1 MAELVHLALGE
12 CAELILDNPPLNVVT
27 TELTHQLHKALLAVS
42 TSTTVRALVVYGAGQ
57 KAFCAGSDI
66 AEFESL
72 YGRVA
77 EGKLLLEKMV
87 YRELARLKVPTVAAI
102 EGHALGGGLELAMC
116 CDLRVASERSKF
128 GMPELKVGVIPGSG
142 GTQRLPR
149 LLGVARAKELI
160 LLGKIIDA
168 QTALSYGL
176 VASVVPDG
184 TAVSEARTLAT
195 ELARRAPVAMCAA
208 KQLIDGAMEQPLDC
222 GLAAEL
228 DASERVFSTQ
238 DMLEGAEAFLAKR
251 PPMFRG
257 H

>member
-1 MAELVHLALGE
+1 MADLVHLQLGE
-12 CAELILDNPPLNVVT
+12 CAELMLDNPPLNVVT
-27 TELTHQLHKALLAVS
+27 TGLTRQLHKALLAVS
-42 TSTTVRALVVYGAGQ
+42 KDASVRSLIVYGAGQ

-72 YGRVA
+72 YGRVG
-77 EGKLLLEKMV
+77 EGKLLAEKAV
-87 YRELARLKVPTVAAI
+87 YRELARLGVPTIAAI

-116 CDLRVASERSKF
+116 CDLRVASARSKL
-128 GMPELKVGVIPGSG
+128 GLPELKLGVIPGSG

-149 LLGVARAKELI
+149 LIGAARAKEMI

-168 QTALSYGL
+168 QTAQAYGL
-176 VASVVPDG
+176 VTTVVADG
-184 TAVSEARTLAT
+184 EAVAEARKLAA
-195 ELARRAPVAMCAA
+195 ELAQRAPVAMRSA
-208 KQLIDGAMEQPLDC
+208 KQLIDDAMETTLDC

-238 DMLEGAEAFLAKR
+238 DMLEGARSFLTKR
-251 PPMFRG
+251 SPAFRG

>member
-1 MAELVHLALGE
+1 MADLVRLQLGE

-27 TELTHQLHKALLAVS
+27 TELTRQLHDALLAVS
-42 TSTTVRALVVYGAGQ
+42 SSPDVRALVVYGAGQ

-72 YGRVA
+72 YGRVG
-77 EGKLLLEKMV
+77 EGKLLAEKAV
-87 YRELARLKVPTVAAI
+87 YRELALLRVPTIAAI

-116 CDLRVASERSKF
+116 CDLRVASARSKL
-128 GMPELKVGVIPGSG
+128 GLPELRLGVIPGSG

-149 LLGVARAKELI
+149 LVGAARAKQMV
-160 LLGKIIDA
+160 LLSKIVDA
-168 QTALSYGL
+168 ETALAYGL
-176 VASVVPDG
+176 V
-184 TAVSEARTLAT
+184 TAVVADGEAVAEARKLAA
-195 ELARRAPVAMCAA
+195 ELAQRAPVAISAV
-208 KQLIDGAMEQPLDC
+208 KQLIDTAADVSLDC

-238 DMLEGAEAFLAKR
+238 DMLEGARAFLTKR
-251 PPMFRG
+251 SPVFRG